1 MRTTTSTRNDSAARR
16 ELVLGAQV
24 AQDQLPPSAADDND
38 ECECD
43 DCDCPV
49 CGPGCC

>member
-1 MRTTTSTRNDSAARR
+1 MPGTASNPTHPEPARR
-16 ELVLGAQV
+16 DLAPAGDISQDQV
-24 AQDQLPPSAADDND
+24 ADTE

-49 CGPGCC
+49 CYPGCC